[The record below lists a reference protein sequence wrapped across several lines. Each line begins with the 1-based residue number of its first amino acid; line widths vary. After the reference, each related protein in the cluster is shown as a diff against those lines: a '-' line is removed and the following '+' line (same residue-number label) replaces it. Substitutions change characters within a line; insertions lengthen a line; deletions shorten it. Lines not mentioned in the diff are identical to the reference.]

1 MYNPIRTGGLAEGIK
16 KTKKEERIGSPSWYK
31 ENKVKASKYHAGI
44 VVKISFSKKII
55 RKSKENI
62 KKTSTWIHLYVR

>member
-16 KTKKEERIGSPSWYK
+16 KTKKGERIGSPSWYK

-62 KKTSTWIHLYVR
+62 KKKQVHEYIYM